1 MESELIMSVKPVERN
16 VIVFSLIEAVLIAIT
31 FLGLKLYANYIV
43 YEDSIEHGFYYC
55 DTTTSFSCDISAEDG
70 TVYPAGTTMNVYFI
84 CDDGSL
90 GVTSMDG
97 SYSSHGDYR
106 ISDSQNSNTLLE
118 TLDEIKQGI
127 KREYVVSNV
136 IASVICFVIL
146 AIAFSVFFAINYALR
161 NKRTGRLAILAVL
174 VILCIS
180 SVLILISFGV
190 L

>member
-1 MESELIMSVKPVERN
+1 MSVKPVERN

-43 YEDSIEHGFYYC
+43 YEDSIEHGFYSC
-55 DTTTSFSCDISAEDG
+55 DTTTSFSCDITAEDG
-70 TVYPAGTTMNVYFI
+70 TVYPAGTTMHVYFI

-90 GVTSMDG
+90 GVTSRDG
-97 SYSSHGDYR
+97 SYSSHGDYK
-106 ISDSQNSNTLLE
+106 ISDSQNSNALLE
-118 TLDEIKQGI
+118 TLDEIKQEI

-136 IASVICFVIL
+136 NASVICFVIL

-161 NKRTGRLAILAVL
+161 NKRTGRLAILAVF